1 MKKLC
6 FASVLCLSALAL
18 GGCGEHST
26 KLYTCE
32 GERLAYRNNIDFRIF
47 KFDDFSIVLQKK
59 MSLSAL
65 ILGETRYQIDGDV
78 LCSDAPLL
86 ILHEILFQRACWNG
100 GHRIVRGVRAIVLRC
115 ERRAASSSE
124 DG

>member
-1 MKKLC
+1 MKKRVVGYDIIKSM
-6 FASVLCLSALAL
+6 A
-18 GGCGEHST
+18 
-26 KLYTCE
+26 
-32 GERLAYRNNIDFRIF
+32 
-47 KFDDFSIVLQKK
+47 
-59 MSLSAL
+59 
-65 ILGETRYQIDGDV
+65 V